1 MRPLVL
7 TLVTAG
13 LVLAAPLAASADVVE
28 SPPASCPTGSTPS
41 TGHSGPYCAP
51 TESCAVGGVCPN
63 GASCVPLRQCIETR
77 PCGGWTPPD
86 AALCTIQNVIGPCAS
101 DGTCAVG
108 VCTERNVCPG
118 PGSSSGGCG
127 CRVGHPTPTHA
138 GLAALAVLG
147 LLAARRARR
156 SR

>member
-101 DGTCAVG
+101 DGTCAAG
-108 VCTERNVCPG
+108 VCTERNVFPVPG
-118 PGSSSGGCG
+118 PRREAAAAAWATRHRRTLGSQRWRCWV
-127 CRVGHPTPTHA
+127 C
-138 GLAALAVLG
+138 
-147 LLAARRARR
+147 